1 MLCCRDER
9 SVPEKHAYP
18 QQPPQAVRRAR
29 SDRVHRSA
37 PTDCRPMSAPSLTDA
52 AEGKQAGPAARVA
65 MHACMHAARCTHSAC
80 LVCRLHAVVLRL
92 LRCCDAARTHATSIA
107 QTGTVRR
114 TPLLRVAMQHVLGE
128 VGRCAIRRR
137 GEEDRMEELGPA
149 VHDRRSEQA
158 PKRVAHNLHRPELQ
172 EKGGTCVR
180 AARTHA
186 PRINAGSHAH
196 ASAPARERMHPC
208 TCSVK
213 AMHLRMQPLDLPFQ
227 LHRLLQRVSSPVVVE
242 HDDAPSEAD
251 VSEKEEGAVNLLDR
265 YAEQR
270 QVVHD
275 PRGLQRIAGWRMLV
289 RLQGKCQ

>member
-1 MLCCRDER
+1 
-9 SVPEKHAYP
+9 
-18 QQPPQAVRRAR
+18 
-29 SDRVHRSA
+29 
-37 PTDCRPMSAPSLTDA
+37 
-52 AEGKQAGPAARVA
+52 
-65 MHACMHAARCTHSAC
+65 
-80 LVCRLHAVVLRL
+80 
-92 LRCCDAARTHATSIA
+92 
-107 QTGTVRR
+107 
-114 TPLLRVAMQHVLGE
+114 
-128 VGRCAIRRR
+128 
-137 GEEDRMEELGPA
+137 MEELGPA
-149 VHDRRSEQA
+149 VHDRRSEQT

-186 PRINAGSHAH
+186 PRMDAGSHAH

-208 TCSVK
+208 TCTLK

-265 YAEQR
+265 HAEQR

-289 RLQGKCQ
+289 RLQGQCQ